1 MKSMKINEIR
11 DRSDDELKELA
22 RQTSDELFKARLKR
36 FTNQLENTM
45 TIRAKRREL
54 ARIKTIMAARGR
66 GQEPHKGVGT
76 TPAQAEAKEGKE

>member
-1 MKSMKINEIR
+1 MKSMKIADVR

-22 RQTSDELFKARLKR
+22 RQTSEELFKARLKR

-54 ARIKTIMAARGR
+54 ARIKTIMNARARGM
-66 GQEPHKGVGT
+66 EPHKGT
-76 TPAQAEAKEGKE
+76 SDAPKSAASEE

>member
-1 MKSMKINEIR
+1 MKSMKIGEIR

-54 ARIKTIMAARGR
+54 ARIRTIMTARARGA
-66 GQEPHKGVGT
+66 EPHKGTG
-76 TPAQAEAKEGKE
+76 AQASEAKEQ

>member
-1 MKSMKINEIR
+1 MKSMKIGEIR

-54 ARIKTIMAARGR
+54 ARIRTIMTARARGS
-66 GQEPHKGVGT
+66 EPHKGTGT
-76 TPAQAEAKEGKE
+76 TQASEAKEQ